1 MNAKYFREQ
10 QQQHGACEDLG
21 ATIGVNGGNHAD
33 AGVLR
38 HPPRHWHWHW
48 HWLANLL
55 AATNNNNAGA
65 DNALGFKPWEG
76 FLFNYGTEALNIV
89 KCMYLAA
96 WLCTYTVPAF
106 WEWFSV
112 GWALLYV
119 LVIPIPVRLCAFGGG
134 PVIVKQ

>member
-1 MNAKYFREQ
+1 M
-10 QQQHGACEDLG
+10 G
-21 ATIGVNGGNHAD
+21 ATIRGGDSNHAD

-48 HWLANLL
+48 GLGNLL
-55 AATNNNNAGA
+55 AACGIAPTTNNNNAVA
-65 DNALGFKPWEG
+65 DSALGFKPWEG
-76 FLFNYGTEALNIV
+76 FVFNYGIEALNIV
-89 KCMYLAA
+89 RCLYLAA

-119 LVIPIPVRLCAFGGG
+119 LVIPIPVRLCAFGGRLA
-134 PVIVKQ
+134 VVK